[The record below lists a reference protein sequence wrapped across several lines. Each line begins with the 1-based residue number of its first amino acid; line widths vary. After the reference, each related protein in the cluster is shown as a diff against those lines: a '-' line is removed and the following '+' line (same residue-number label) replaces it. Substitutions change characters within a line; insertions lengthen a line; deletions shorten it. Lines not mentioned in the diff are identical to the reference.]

1 MGTGLGTRSCSPPK
15 RWWLPIFFNIGNSF
29 RRWTGYPPAKIN
41 YFYRRLS
48 CKWTSCPPAKTCLAR
63 LEKHF
68 FVYYLFLG
76 FLNNEE
82 GPVQRFLPFSYIGIE
97 ANAHRK

>member
-1 MGTGLGTRSCSPPK
+1 
-15 RWWLPIFFNIGNSF
+15 
-29 RRWTGYPPAKIN
+29 
-41 YFYRRLS
+41 
-48 CKWTSCPPAKTCLAR
+48 
-63 LEKHF
+63 
-68 FVYYLFLG
+68 VYYLFLG